1 MMMISDFDK
10 AHVGEILAGNGDWF
24 TAQLLRLCA
33 EANEGNLERIRAG
46 FPETVDAY
54 LAWRKGGK

>member
-1 MMMISDFDK
+1 MISDFDK

-33 EANEGNLERIRAG
+33 KADEYNLSRIRAG
-46 FPETVDAY
+46 FPEEVDAY
-54 LAWRKGGK
+54 LTWRKGGN